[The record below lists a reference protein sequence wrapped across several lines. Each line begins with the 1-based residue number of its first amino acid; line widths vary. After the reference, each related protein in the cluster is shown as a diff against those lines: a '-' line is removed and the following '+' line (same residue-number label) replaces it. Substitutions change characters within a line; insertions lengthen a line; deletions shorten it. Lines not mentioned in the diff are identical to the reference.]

1 MISAG
6 KALLFLVLLS
16 FVPSAIL
23 FIVPFAKNLVHGRPV
38 FQSPYG
44 PFAGEELVLGPHF
57 DVVQMLRRQ
66 KLSEYQISKRL
77 ESDGNS
83 QRIVEG
89 AWPIKPQQTTS
100 AYLLSTNMED
110 KINNCQIVGRTH
122 DRTESYAGGYVKNIQ
137 GVQLCVRF

>member
-1 MISAG
+1 VESSVISAG

-44 PFAGEELVLGPHF
+44 PSAGEELVLEQGF
-57 DVVQMLRRQ
+57 DVVQMVRRQ
-66 KLSEYQISKRL
+66 KLSEYQFSKRL
-77 ESDGNS
+77 ESEVWS

-89 AWPIKPQQTTS
+89 AWPIKPQTTS
-100 AYLLSTNMED
+100 AYLLSTNAED
-110 KINNCQIVGRTH
+110 KINNCQIVGRT
-122 DRTESYAGGYVKNIQ
+122 Q
-137 GVQLCVRF
+137 LVQLCVRF